1 MTDTFKS
8 GDLVRLEADGK
19 FLSVHVWSIKSPAL
33 RAPHDLNT
41 NSIALVINYVDGS
54 LLLLVNESVGWIHEP
69 IFLGIR
75 HL

>member
-19 FLSVHVWSIKSPAL
+19 FLSVNVWSIKSNDQPIKGL
-33 RAPHDLNT
+33 DR
-41 NSIALVINYVDGS
+41 NSVALVINYIDGS
-54 LLLLVNESVGWIHEP
+54 LLLLVNESVGWIHDP

>member
-19 FLSVHVWSIKSPAL
+19 FLSVNVWSIKSNDQCIKGL
-33 RAPHDLNT
+33 DR
-41 NSIALVINYVDGS
+41 NSIALVINYIDGS
-54 LLLLVNESVGWIHEP
+54 LLLLVNESVGWIHDP